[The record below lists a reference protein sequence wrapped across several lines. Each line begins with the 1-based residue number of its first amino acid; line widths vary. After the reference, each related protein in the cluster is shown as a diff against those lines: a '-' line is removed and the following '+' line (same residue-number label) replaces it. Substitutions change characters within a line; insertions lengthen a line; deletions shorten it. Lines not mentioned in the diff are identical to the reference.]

1 MKGNKR
7 NAAKLMENLIDLFE
21 TPNEGEKLNLKKY
34 LNSDLDKNKVKLD
47 KAKTEKKVKHKK
59 R

>member
-1 MKGNKR
+1 
-7 NAAKLMENLIDLFE
+7 MENLIDLFE